1 MAQPLRL
8 AQGGRIDRA
17 QTIAFSF
24 NRRRYEGHPG
34 DTLASALLA
43 NGISLVGRSFKYHRP
58 RGIMSAG
65 VEEASAIIQ
74 LGTGAYA
81 DPNCKAT
88 QVELHDGL
96 TAVSLNCWPS
106 VQLDFA
112 VAGNLLADLIPAGFY
127 YKTFMWPRRGWLA
140 YEHFIRRAAGLGRA
154 PTLPDPERYEKRFD
168 HVDVL
173 IAGGGPTGIAAAL
186 AAGRA
191 GARVLIA
198 DEQSEFGGQLLFRGA
213 EIDGRPAEEWSTDSL
228 AELAAM
234 PEVRILSRS
243 TIAGYY
249 DHNFVTVLERVTDH
263 LPPGT
268 KPAGMPRQVLWKIRA
283 RQVVLATGAIE
294 RPLVFVNNDL
304 PGIMLAGAA
313 QSYISRYGVRPGS
326 RAVIF
331 TNNDSA
337 YELAAVLADSGVT
350 LAAIVDA
357 RDGAVTLAEDC
368 RRRGI
373 EVLSGHAVIAAS
385 GGHALREITVAPL
398 AANGVEL
405 AGKASTIVCDL
416 LCVSGG
422 WSPSVHLFSQSGGR
436 VVYDDAKACFV
447 PGRSVQPVRSA
458 GAAAASFGLGACL
471 AEGHAA
477 GLEAA
482 RAAGFTGAETP
493 APRTAAAAEV
503 TPIRALWEVPAL
515 PGGGKKFVDLANDV
529 TAADIALAAREGYR
543 SVEHAKRYT
552 TAGMGVDQGK
562 TANVN
567 ALAILARE
575 NSSAIPAV
583 VGGAAISD
591 VGTTT
596 FRPPYTPVTIGA
608 LAGRHIGEF
617 FDPVRKTPMS
627 DWHAANGAVF
637 EPVGR
642 WRRPFYYP
650 RTGEDMESA
659 IRRECRA
666 VREGAG
672 LLDAST
678 LGKIDL
684 QGADVVTLLDRVYT
698 NGWGSLAVGQCRYG
712 VMLRDDGM
720 VFDDGVTA
728 RLSEQHYLM
737 TTTSGHADAVLSWLE
752 EWLQCEWP
760 DLDVWPSSVT
770 TQWATINLAGPRAR
784 EVLQAVGIDIDISR
798 EGSPYLSVRDAV
810 VAGIPA
816 RIFRV
821 SYTGELSFE
830 INVAARYGLTLWEAL
845 MKAGEPLG
853 IAAIGTEALHVLR
866 AEKGYIAV
874 GHDTDGTV
882 TPLDLGMGWI
892 IDKTKTDFIG
902 KRGLAR
908 SDLARPGR
916 KQLVGLLSEDAALV
930 LPEGS
935 QIVGAPPNAMPKPP
949 VKMIGHVTS
958 SYFSPTLGRS
968 IALAL
973 IEGGLKRMGETVTVV
988 LPDRPVLAVIGKS
1001 RFYDLPGERL
1011 HG

>member
-1 MAQPLRL
+1 MAQPFRL
-8 AQGGRIDRA
+8 AEGGRIDRA
-17 QTIAFSF
+17 RSVAFTF
-24 NRRRYEGHPG
+24 NKRGYEGHPG

-43 NGISLVGRSFKYHRP
+43 NGVALTGRSFKYHRP

-65 VEEASAIIQ
+65 VEEPSAIIQ
-74 LGTGAYA
+74 LGSGAYA

-88 QVELHDGL
+88 QVELHAGL
-96 TAVSLNCWPS
+96 EAASLNCWPS
-106 VQLDFA
+106 VELDFGGI
-112 VAGNLLADLIPAGFY
+112 GNALADLIPAGFY

-154 PTLPDPERYEKRFD
+154 PTLPDPERYEKRFE

-173 IAGGGPTGIAAAL
+173 IAGGGPAGIAAAL
-186 AAGRA
+186 AAGRT

-198 DEQSEFGGQLLFRGA
+198 DEQSEFGGQLLFRDG
-213 EIDGRPAEEWSTDSL
+213 EIDGGGAADWLTASF
-228 AELAAM
+228 AELSAM
-234 PEVRILSRS
+234 PEVRLLPRS
-243 TIAGYY
+243 TVAGYY
-249 DHNFVTVLERVTDH
+249 DHNFLTILERLTDH
-263 LPPGT
+263 LAPT
-268 KPAGMPRQVLWKIRA
+268 ISAGPPRQRLWKVRA
-283 RQVVLATGAIE
+283 REVVLATGAIE
-294 RPLVFVNNDL
+294 RPFVFVNNDL

-313 QSYISRYGVRPGS
+313 QSYIRRYGVRPGS

-337 YELAAVLADSGVT
+337 YEAAASLADAGVA

-357 RDGAVTLAEDC
+357 RDGAIPLAAEF
-368 RRRGI
+368 RRRGV
-373 EVLSGHAVIAAS
+373 EVLSGHAVIAAA
-385 GGHALREITVAPL
+385 GGQALREVTVAPL
-398 AANGVEL
+398 AADGASL
-405 AGKASTIVCDL
+405 AGTASTIDCDL

-436 VVYDDAKACFV
+436 VVYDEAEACFV
-447 PGRSVQPVRSA
+447 PGKSVQHERSA
-458 GAAAASFGLGACL
+458 GAAAASFDLAACL
-471 AEGHAA
+471 AAGHEA
-477 GLEAA
+477 GLAAA
-482 RAAGFTGAETP
+482 RAAGFSADESP
-493 APRTAAAAEV
+493 APRV
-503 TPIRALWEVPAL
+503 VPQNMTPLRALWEVPAL
-515 PGGGKKFVDLANDV
+515 PGARGKKFVDIANDV

-552 TAGMGVDQGK
+552 TAGMGIDQGK

-575 NSSAIPAV
+575 TAGAIP
-583 VGGAAISD
+583 G

-608 LAGRHIGEF
+608 LAGRHVGEF
-617 FDPVRKTPMS
+617 YDPLRKTPMT

-650 RTGEDMESA
+650 RAGEDMESA

-684 QGADVVTLLDRVYT
+684 QGRDVVTMLDRVYT
-698 NGWGSLAVGQCRYG
+698 NGWGNLAVGQCRYG
-712 VMLRDDGM
+712 LMLKDDGM
-720 VFDDGVTA
+720 VFDDGVTS
-728 RLSEQHYLM
+728 RLGEQHYLM

-760 DLDVWPSSVT
+760 DLDVWPTSVT
-770 TQWATINLAGPRAR
+770 TQWATVNLAGPRSR
-784 EVLQAVGIDIDISR
+784 EVLQAAGIDIDISR
-798 EGSPYLSVRDAV
+798 EGCPYLGVREAV

-830 INVAARYGLTLWEAL
+830 INVASRYGLALWEAL
-845 MKAGEPLG
+845 MTAGAPVG
-853 IAAIGTEALHVLR
+853 IAPIGTEALHVLR

-882 TPLDLGMGWI
+882 TPLDLGMRWI
-892 IDKTKTDFIG
+892 IDKTKSDFIG

-908 SDLARPGR
+908 SDLARAGR
-916 KQLVGLLSEDAALV
+916 PQLVGLLTEDPALV

-935 QIVGAPPNAMPKPP
+935 QLVATGPGKLPAPPVP
-949 VKMIGHVTS
+949 MIGRITS
-958 SYFSPTLGRS
+958 SYFSTTLGRS

-973 IEGGLKRMGETVTVV
+973 LDGGLKRMGERVTAV
-988 LPDRPVLAVIGKS
+988 LPDRTVAAIVGKS
-1001 RFYDLPGERL
+1001 RFYDLDGERL